1 MNKTHLYTILL
12 VIIANYSL
20 IGQNKLQSK
29 ILNSRIDNYLNAGSK
44 NGFSGAIAVIKK
56 GNIIINKGYGEA
68 NRNIKTLNNP
78 NTIFDIGSN
87 TKQFTATAILKLA
100 ELGKLKLTD
109 SLSTFFNRIPEDK
122 QSITIHQLLSHSA
135 GFVDA
140 IGKDFA
146 EISQEDFFQQLFATK
161 LLSKPGEK
169 YSYSNTGYSILGR
182 IIELVSNQPYEAF
195 INEYLFAPAGMKQ
208 TGYLLPNWDSKNI
221 AWSYNRGILES
232 ESPIFKYQKYND
244 ITWHLKANGG
254 INSSQNDLVLWYK
267 ALKSYK
273 ILNEESLKKLTTS
286 HIHFTSA
293 KFEYGYAY
301 GWTVRMLENNIK
313 RLTHNGSN
321 GAYSHSLVW
330 FPEYDIFISY
340 ATNANSSQ
348 VEFIAYEVAKIVLD
362 KNYSPGPIKN
372 NLYAYAINFIREHST
387 DKSTELIALLQKN
400 YADDFTNSRPLN
412 SIGNILLMI
421 NENNE
426 WAIEL
431 FKKNIQLYP
440 NDGNLWDSLGDGY
453 KANNQEE
460 EAIKS
465 YKKAV
470 ELGYKD
476 SQVKLTELIKN

>member
-29 ILNSRIDNYLNAGSK
+29 ILNSRIDNYLNAGAK

>member
-1 MNKTHLYTILL
+1 MNKAHLYTILL
-12 VIIANYSL
+12 LIVANYSL
-20 IGQNKLQSK
+20 VGQNIPQSK
-29 ILNSRIDNYLNAGSK
+29 KLNSRIDNYLNAGSK

-56 GNIIINKGYGEA
+56 GNTIINKGYGEA
-68 NRNIKTLNNP
+68 NRNTETLNDP

-87 TKQFTATAILKLA
+87 TKQFTATAILKLV

-109 SLSTFFNRIPEDK
+109 SLNTFFKNIPEDK

-140 IGKDFA
+140 IGKDFT
-146 EISQEDFFQQLFATK
+146 EISQADFFQQLFATK

-182 IIELVSNQPYEAF
+182 IIELVSNQSYEAF

-208 TGYLLPNWDSKNI
+208 TGYLLPNWDSKKI

-232 ESPIFKYQKYND
+232 ESPIFKYQKDND

-254 INSSQNDLVLWYK
+254 INASQNDMVLWYK
-267 ALKSYK
+267 ALKSNK
-273 ILNEESLKKLTTS
+273 ILSEESLKKLTTS
-286 HIHFTSA
+286 HIHFTSG
-293 KFEYGYAY
+293 KYEYGYAY

-321 GAYSHSLVW
+321 GAYSHSLIW
-330 FPEYDIFISY
+330 FPEKEIFISY
-340 ATNANSSQ
+340 ATNANSSK
-348 VEFIAYEVAKIVLD
+348 VEFIAYEVAKIILD
-362 KNYSPGPIKN
+362 KSYSPEPIKN
-372 NLYAYAINFIREHST
+372 NFYAYAVTFMREHST
-387 DKSTELIALLQKN
+387 DKSTELIALLKEN

-421 NENNE
+421 NESKE
-426 WAIEL
+426 WAIEI
-431 FKKNIQLYP
+431 FKKNIQFYP

-453 KANNQEE
+453 KANNQKA
-460 EAIKS
+460 EAIRS

-470 ELGYKD
+470 ELGYND